1 MLEHTLTADYP
12 DDLRADSVIGRLE
25 VLGIPVRNITK
36 TSAAGPRVE
45 VSAKVEDRLV
55 EKARQILAVGG

>member
-25 VLGIPVRNITK
+25 VLGIPMRNITK
-36 TSAAGPRVE
+36 TSAAGTRVE

-55 EKARQILAVGG
+55 EKARQILVGG